1 MFGVESTGLGRAELT
16 VATGAELE
24 MGMAKIQPAV
34 NALRLGLGAAALGLA
49 PIGTPPAF
57 SMTDSQCSTIK
68 LLATEKPNR
77 WQSLLGEEVPT
88 SNRPGAPFQRQ
99 SWKAKVDG
107 APFKMCYIREKTYRG
122 GEPVRSA
129 SCHVELPPVPEK
141 VAMTTELQGRLFALY
156 TGLAGEFARC
166 LGSKPRESTGTNDS
180 ATSRTLAWEWKLSPP
195 QVPQPVTVTLSGAIP
210 NVGAVVDG
218 IYTSAHFLVSFD

>member
-1 MFGVESTGLGRAELT
+1 
-16 VATGAELE
+16 
-24 MGMAKIQPAV
+24 MAKIQPAV

-99 SWKAKVDG
+99 SWKATVDG

-122 GEPVRSA
+122 GAPVRSA

-141 VAMTTELQGRLFALY
+141 VAMTTE
-156 TGLAGEFARC
+156 
-166 LGSKPRESTGTNDS
+166 RESTGTNDS

>member
-1 MFGVESTGLGRAELT
+1 
-16 VATGAELE
+16 
-24 MGMAKIQPAV
+24 MAKIQPAV

-141 VAMTTELQGRLFALY
+141 VAMTTELQGRLLALY
-156 TGLAGEFARC
+156 TGLAVSLRNVWARSRGSRRAPMIPLRVARW
-166 LGSKPRESTGTNDS
+166 LGNGS
-180 ATSRTLAWEWKLSPP
+180 SRLRKCRNP
-195 QVPQPVTVTLSGAIP
+195 
-210 NVGAVVDG
+210 
-218 IYTSAHFLVSFD
+218 